1 MHRTGRAFGLFGE
14 VLPREVLLREIR
26 PGLGLTL
33 TLGQG
38 QSMGA

>member
-1 MHRTGRAFGLFGE
+1 VRIALAGPPPCSGK
-14 VLPREVLLREIR
+14 IR

>member
-1 MHRTGRAFGLFGE
+1 VHRTGRAVGISGKS
-14 VLPREVLLREIR
+14 R